1 MEPPLTPLRFL
12 VLGTALASAGSLVY
26 LVWRTRSVGDRPL
39 NSAPAGKRWPG
50 VVHAFGRDMLPWE
63 KESIRLNP
71 LTFLGGALY
80 HLGVF
85 VGVLYVL
92 VRVLLPGV
100 HLPAVALRLAVAVG
114 VLAGLALL
122 LKRVVKPELRVLSV
136 PDDYGANLMV
146 DAFLLLALAESYI
159 PRLEPV
165 LLVWVSL
172 LFLYVP
178 VGKIRHCFFFFYTRI
193 LYGAFLGRR
202 GVFPPPSARV

>member
-1 MEPPLTPLRFL
+1 
-12 VLGTALASAGSLVY
+12 VLGTALASACSLVY
-26 LVWRTRSVGDRPL
+26 LVWRTRSTGSRPL
-39 NSAPAGKRWPG
+39 ISAPAGGRWPG

-85 VGVLYVL
+85 VAVIYVL
-92 VRVLLPGV
+92 LSVLLPGV
-100 HLPAVALRLAVAVG
+100 HPPAVPLRLAAAAG

-122 LKRVVKPELRVLSV
+122 LKRFVKPELRVLSV

-146 DAFLLLALAESYI
+146 DAFLLLALAESFF

-165 LLVWVSL
+165 LLVWTSV
-172 LFLYVP
+172 LFLYAP

-193 LYGAFLGRR
+193 LYGSFLGRR
-202 GVFPPPSARV
+202 GVFPPTSARV